1 MSIKNALILLAVLV
15 VASTL
20 VGFIK
25 GAIQQR
31 KINKEAA
38 KNAPPDEKNSGK
50 DGAKGN
56 TPGKDGAKETASEK
70 DAADKKAKKE
80 KPKKKPEV
88 KRPKR
93 LGDDAADLGENEK
106 TEELTDE
113 TKKPEEREQ

>member
-1 MSIKNALILLAVLV
+1 MSIKSALILLAVLV
-15 VASTL
+15 VASTA

-38 KNAPPDEKNSGK
+38 KNAPPEEKNSGK
-50 DGAKGN
+50 DGAKN
-56 TPGKDGAKETASEK
+56 KTAGKDGAKGKASEK
-70 DAADKKAKKE
+70 DASDKKAKKE

-93 LGDDAADLGENEK
+93 LGDDAADLREIK
-106 TEELTDE
+106 KPEELTDE
-113 TKKPEEREQ
+113 AKKPEEREQ

>member
-1 MSIKNALILLAVLV
+1 MSIKSALILLAVLV
-15 VASTL
+15 VASTA

-38 KNAPPDEKNSGK
+38 KNAPSEEKNSGK
-50 DGAKGN
+50 DGAKG
-56 TPGKDGAKETASEK
+56 KVSEK

-93 LGDDAADLGENEK
+93 LGDDAADLGEYEK

-113 TKKPEEREQ
+113 AKKPEEREQ